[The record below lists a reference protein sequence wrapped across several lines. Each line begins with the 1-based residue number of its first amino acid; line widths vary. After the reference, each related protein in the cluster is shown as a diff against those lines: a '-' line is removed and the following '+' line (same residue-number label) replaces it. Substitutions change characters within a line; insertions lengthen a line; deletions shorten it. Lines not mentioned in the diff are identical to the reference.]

1 MPGVARRARP
11 PTASEQPAATKTA
24 AHQTASDL
32 ADTGIGVIPSGSR
45 LAGSN
50 IVQRVSVFAAATGI
64 GSWPGSSP
72 REAAEIVIGELHTLP
87 HLVEL
92 PARGVGADIIGRA
105 GALLIDIGI
114 DTVPRGY
121 RIANGRS
128 AVVRRAASLLDE
140 DIDALEEAW
149 EKAGLRGGTRTV
161 KVQAPGPIT
170 LAAQLELPGGHRAI
184 TDPGALRDL
193 AGSLAEGVA
202 AHRAQIERRLDS
214 PVVVQFDEPS
224 LPAALEGRLTGVT
237 SLTPVHPVDE
247 SVAIGLLDDCVALV
261 GAEVAVHSCA
271 AGLPWK
277 GLQRS
282 GIHAISVDVSTL
294 TAADLDG
301 VGDFVDSGRTVLLG
315 VVPTTPPAAR
325 PSSEEVAKGAVAVTD
340 RLGFARSVL
349 RERIG
354 ITPACGLAAT
364 TPQWARTAVELAQ
377 KAADAFGEDPDA
389 I

>member
-1 MPGVARRARP
+1 M
-11 PTASEQPAATKTA
+11 
-24 AHQTASDL
+24 
-32 ADTGIGVIPSGSR
+32 
-45 LAGSN
+45 GSN
-50 IVQRVSVFAAATGI
+50 IVKRVSVFAAATGI

-72 REAAEIVIGELHTLP
+72 RDAAEIVIGELHTLP

-92 PARGVGADIIGRA
+92 PARGVGADMIGRA
-105 GALLIDIGI
+105 AALLVDIGI

-161 KVQAPGPIT
+161 KVQAPGPVT

-184 TDPGALRDL
+184 TDPGAVRDL
-193 AGSLAEGVA
+193 AGSLAEGMT
-202 AHRAQIERRLDS
+202 AHREQLQRRLDT
-214 PVVVQFDEPS
+214 PVVVQFDEPL
-224 LPAALEGRLTGVT
+224 LPAALEGRLAGVT
-237 SLTPVHPVDE
+237 SLTPVHPVDK

-261 GAEVAVHSCA
+261 GAEVALHSCA
-271 AGLPWK
+271 AGLPWEA
-277 GLQRS
+277 LQRS
-282 GIHAISVDVSTL
+282 SISAVSVDVSTL

-301 VGDFVDSGRTVLLG
+301 VGEFVDSGRTVLLG
-315 VVPTTPPAAR
+315 VVATTTPTVR
-325 PSSEEVAKGAVAVTD
+325 PSAEEVAKGAVAVTD

-354 ITPACGLAAT
+354 ISPACGLAGA
-364 TPQWARTAVELAQ
+364 TPQWARTAIELAQ
-377 KAADAFGEDPDA
+377 KVADAFAEDPDA

>member
-1 MPGVARRARP
+1 
-11 PTASEQPAATKTA
+11 
-24 AHQTASDL
+24 
-32 ADTGIGVIPSGSR
+32 
-45 LAGSN
+45 
-50 IVQRVSVFAAATGI
+50 VSVFAAASGI

-72 REAAEIVIGELHTLP
+72 REAAEIVVGELHTLP

-92 PARGVGADIIGRA
+92 PARGVGADMIGRA
-105 GALLIDIGI
+105 GALLVDISI

-128 AVVRRAASLLDE
+128 GAQRRAASLLDE

-149 EKAGLRGGTRTV
+149 EKAGLRGGSRTV

-184 TDPGALRDL
+184 TDAGALRDL
-193 AGSLAEGVA
+193 AGSLAEGMAV
-202 AHRAQIERRLDS
+202 HRAQLERRLET

-224 LPAALEGRLTGVT
+224 LPAALAGRLTGVT

-247 SVAIGLLDDCVALV
+247 SVSMGLLDDCVAVV
-261 GAEVAVHSCA
+261 GGEVALHSCA
-271 AGLPWK
+271 ADLPWK
-277 GLQRS
+277 ALQRS
-282 GIHAISVDVSTL
+282 AIHTLSVDVSML

-301 VGDFVDSGRTVLLG
+301 VGEFVDSGRTVMLG
-315 VVPTTPPAAR
+315 VVATTAPTTK
-325 PSSEEVAKGAVAVTD
+325 PSAEEVARATATVTD

-354 ITPACGLAAT
+354 ITPACGLAGA
-364 TPQWARTAVELAQ
+364 TPQWARTAVELTQ
-377 KAADAFGEDPDA
+377 KAADAFAEDPDA

>member
-1 MPGVARRARP
+1 M
-11 PTASEQPAATKTA
+11 
-24 AHQTASDL
+24 
-32 ADTGIGVIPSGSR
+32 
-45 LAGSN
+45 
-50 IVQRVSVFAAATGI
+50 SVFAAATGI

-92 PARGVGADIIGRA
+92 PARGVGADMIGRA
-105 GALLIDIGI
+105 GALLVDIGI

-121 RIANGRS
+121 RIAAGRS
-128 AVVRRAASLLDE
+128 AIVRRAASLLDE

-149 EKAGLRGGTRTV
+149 EKAGLRGGMRTV
-161 KVQAPGPIT
+161 KVQAPGPVT

-184 TDPGALRDL
+184 TDPGAVRDL
-193 AGSLAEGVA
+193 AESLAEGVA
-202 AHRAQIERRLDS
+202 AHRAQLERRLDT

-261 GAEVAVHSCA
+261 GTEVVLHSCA

-277 GLQRS
+277 ALQRS
-282 GIHAISVDVSTL
+282 GVHAISVDVSTL

-315 VVPTTPPAAR
+315 VIPTTAPTVR
-325 PSSEEVAKGAVAVTD
+325 PSAEEVAKAAVAVTD
-340 RLGFARSVL
+340 RLGFARSLL

-354 ITPACGLAAT
+354 ITPACGLAGA
-364 TPQWARTAVELAQ
+364 TPQWARTAIELAQ
-377 KAADAFGEDPDA
+377 KAADAFAEDPDA

>member
-1 MPGVARRARP
+1 M
-11 PTASEQPAATKTA
+11 
-24 AHQTASDL
+24 
-32 ADTGIGVIPSGSR
+32 
-45 LAGSN
+45 
-50 IVQRVSVFAAATGI
+50 SVFAAATGI

-72 REAAEIVIGELHTLP
+72 REAAEIVVGELHTLP

-92 PARGVGADIIGRA
+92 PARGVGADMIGRA
-105 GALLIDIGI
+105 GALLVDIGI

-121 RIANGRS
+121 RIAGGRS
-128 AVVRRAASLLDE
+128 SVVRRAASLLDE
-140 DIDALEEAW
+140 DIDAFEEAW

-170 LAAQLELPGGHRAI
+170 LAAQLELAGGHRAI
-184 TDPGALRDL
+184 TDSGALRDL

-202 AHRAQIERRLDS
+202 THRAELQKRLQT

-224 LPAALEGRLTGVT
+224 LPAALAGRLTGVT

-247 SVAIGLLDDCVALV
+247 PVAIGLLDDCVSVV
-261 GAEVAVHSCA
+261 GGEVVLHSCA
-271 AGLPWK
+271 PALPWK
-277 GLQRS
+277 ALQRS
-282 GIHAISVDVSTL
+282 NIHAISVDASTL

-301 VGDFVDSGRTVLLG
+301 VGDFVDSGRTVMLG
-315 VVPTTPPAAR
+315 VVAATAPASR
-325 PSSEEVAKGAVAVTD
+325 PSAEEIAKAAAAVTD

-354 ITPACGLAAT
+354 VTPACGLAGA
-364 TPQWARTAVELAQ
+364 TPQWARIAVELAQ
-377 KAADAFGEDPDA
+377 KAADGFAEDPDA